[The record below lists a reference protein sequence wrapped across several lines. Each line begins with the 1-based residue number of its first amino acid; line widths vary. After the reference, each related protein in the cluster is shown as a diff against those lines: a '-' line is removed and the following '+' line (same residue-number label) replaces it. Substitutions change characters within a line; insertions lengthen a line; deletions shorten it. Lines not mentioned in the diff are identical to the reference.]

1 MDKFLAMYDIIPTS
15 NLISVVNEMESYAT
29 SLPRYGRQASRSTS
43 GQGIRSAQ
51 FFSDRMLLVELIRK
65 GIPTSLFLTIKEI
78 APFSDEEWSDF
89 LDISLKSLQRYK
101 KEPDYL
107 FKSIHSEKIIEL
119 AEVTVMGL
127 EVFDTAADFGAWL
140 NAASP
145 ALGGKMP
152 LELLKDSYGQ
162 ELVIQEL
169 HRIDQGIFV

>member
-1 MDKFLAMYDIIPTS
+1 MYDIIPSS

-29 SLPRYGRQASRSTS
+29 SLSRYGCQTNRSTS
-43 GQGIRSAQ
+43 VQGIRAAQ

-65 GIPTSLFLTIKEI
+65 GIPTSLFLMIKDL

-107 FKSIHSEKIIEL
+107 FKSIHSEKIIKL

-127 EVFDTAADFGAWL
+127 EVFDSAADFGAWL

-145 ALGGKMP
+145 ALRGKMP

-169 HRIDQGIFV
+169 HGIDQGIFV

>member
-1 MDKFLAMYDIIPTS
+1 MYPIAPTS

-29 SLPRYGRQASRSTS
+29 SLPRYGRQAHKSTL
-43 GQGIRSAQ
+43 GEGLRSAQ

-65 GIPTSLFLTIKEI
+65 GIPTTLFLTIKDL

-127 EVFDTAADFGAWL
+127 EVFDNAADFGAWL
-140 NAASP
+140 NAPSP

>member
-1 MDKFLAMYDIIPTS
+1 
-15 NLISVVNEMESYAT
+15 
-29 SLPRYGRQASRSTS
+29 
-43 GQGIRSAQ
+43 
-51 FFSDRMLLVELIRK
+51 MLLVELIRK

-78 APFSDEEWSDF
+78 APFSDEEWS
-89 LDISLKSLQRYK
+89 
-101 KEPDYL
+101 EPDYL

-127 EVFDTAADFGAWL
+127 EVFDSAADFGAWL
-140 NAASP
+140 NAPSP

>member
-1 MDKFLAMYDIIPTS
+1 MYPIPPPAKVH
-15 NLISVVNEMESYAT
+15 LVAEEMASYAR
-29 SLPRYGRQASRSTS
+29 SLPRYSKQHALT
-43 GQGIRSAQ
+43 QGLLLTA
-51 FFSDRMLLVELIRK
+51 FFADRMLLVELIRK
-65 GIPTSLFLTIKEI
+65 GIPTSLFLTIKEM

-107 FKSIHSEKIIEL
+107 FKSIHSEKILEL
-119 AEVTVMGL
+119 AEVTALGL
-127 EVFDTAADFGAWL
+127 EVFDTPEDFQSWL